1 MFRRSET
8 TPLNDDGTSDR
19 GTPGFATGEGEEE
32 EDQQLRELRE
42 MSEIFRTGN
51 GNEEEDDED
60 LPSVDQLLERRKR
73 KIVVDT

>member
-51 GNEEEDDED
+51 GKEEDDED